1 MEICSG
7 NNVPSSQS
15 SLKEAHVHWRGT
27 SAPSKDV
34 QMSRFDALAALAILS
49 TAPLTNARAMPVA
62 AADLPRL
69 VHIVDETRGFFIDR
83 YNEEQFDKV
92 LKWVQEETGADIR
105 LMFTMDIPGDIETY
119 SLKRARQ
126 LGVGRETG
134 GRGMLIVYDL
144 SGGRVR
150 FEVGPALQDVFTDSF
165 VGYMMRQSGATF
177 FATGSR
183 VVGLKAT
190 VYVVTQRL
198 REALLSTPINA
209 RALSYVMD
217 STRLASGGGA
227 TARVKMA
234 DERPF
239 YRPGKPPPE
248 VLARFG
254 PQPSV
259 VKTYEKYLEAMG
271 SGILS
276 PDLPLYV
283 NDPHEV
289 KKVLMRV
296 LATPIYKGFMY
307 LSEAGQTYRIVER
320 GDLAILYYTS
330 TPLAPPHFFR
340 HSPTGWQADLA
351 AEHRDIGE
359 RVGGS
364 YAWEMTLSG
373 DDYSAAFSDLYRKYR
388 GYLRLAD
395 GDNRPT
401 PKPKLANLAGR

>member
-1 MEICSG
+1 
-7 NNVPSSQS
+7 
-15 SLKEAHVHWRGT
+15 
-27 SAPSKDV
+27 
-34 QMSRFDALAALAILS
+34 MSRFDPLVALTILAI
-49 TAPLTNARAMPVA
+49 APLTNARALPAA

-69 VHIVDETRGFFIDR
+69 VHIVDETQGFFIDR
-83 YNEEQFDKV
+83 YNEEQFDTV

-150 FEVGPALQDVFTDSF
+150 FEVSPALQDVFTDAF

-209 RALSYVMD
+209 RALSYVID

-227 TARVKMA
+227 TARVKMG
-234 DERPF
+234 DERQL
-239 YRPGKPPPE
+239 YWPGKPPPE

-259 VKTYEKYLEAMG
+259 VKAYEKYLEAMG
-271 SGILS
+271 NGILS

-283 NDPHEV
+283 NDPHQL

-296 LATPIYKGFMY
+296 LAAPIYKGFMY

-340 HSPTGWQADLA
+340 RSPEGWQVDLA
-351 AEHRDIGE
+351 AEHRDILE

-364 YAWEMTLSG
+364 YAWNMTLSG
-373 DDYSAAFSDLYRKYR
+373 DDYSAAFSDLYRKYQ